1 MIDLTL
7 REAVVTQRNESSMP
21 PVVRKGLVGVGLA
34 RPATASITYLILAG
48 LLVAVAVVDGL
59 AGWLM
64 PSVPARP
71 IWLDESATRIGAGLL
86 ALVLVWRARRA
97 AKRHWRAQQ
106 RFEEA
111 PGKPPI
117 DPGDR
122 RAADREIIEAMVR
135 VSKKY
140 PSSSIRLFGQM
151 LVEPARYHVRVTDE
165 VEPVGE
171 CLRVTVSTTYTSSL
185 DDLSDLRRQAGEPP
199 IPHQRQSAAQG
210 VVEAAPQSMQAA
222 DPMNSGSNAGGVR
235 ASVDV
240 LTQSNAQNG
249 GEPPVML
256 VPMITA
262 TKGTMM
268 DNVDTSD
275 GGGSALPFLSQEDAR
290 GVVAHILQAEFEKTF
305 GQDHPS
311 VLYAL
316 LRLVFRQGRVRLAD
330 AHTYFDKAVAPVR
343 GIADE
348 KQLTKLRRICAF
360 LVRNYVIVAEAP
372 LPTGYKWVLRY
383 TKTVPLYGRVA
394 TPERRRR
401 VRYGL
406 QPNSFVIPLNLP
418 FITNSYHFRMHAGP
432 NSYVKAHYVQSAKTG
447 ITIRQD
453 DIKTMSKLAYL
464 RVRHH
469 QALPYAHLYTRRF
482 DTCKPKDLVMQII
495 FDEVPPGA
503 LGLTCWLATLSAF
516 VITVLA
522 FFVPRNGA
530 DVSGDVLAFLL
541 AISPVAAT
549 FVGYSMEKLQ
559 RSSLTTFAGLL
570 VTGLTSVAAAIL
582 YVKPPPEWMIKNVG
596 LPALDP
602 VIGHL
607 SVNVGVLFVGLAAI
621 INAIYL
627 RWRLKDELTHYLQLL
642 TAKNTTARMFR

>member
-1 MIDLTL
+1 
-7 REAVVTQRNESSMP
+7 MP
-21 PVVRKGLVGVGLA
+21 LLVAEGVGPVGGS
-34 RPATASITYLILAG
+34 RPAIASVTYLILAA

-64 PSVPARP
+64 PSTPDRP
-71 IWLDESATRIGAGLL
+71 VWLGESAARIGAMVL

-97 AKRHWRAQQ
+97 AKRHWRTQQ
-106 RFEEA
+106 RFQEA
-111 PGKPPI
+111 PGKPTI

-122 RAADREIIEAMVR
+122 RTADREIIEAMVR

-151 LVEPARYHVRVTDE
+151 LVEPGRYQVRVTDE

-185 DDLSDLRRQAGEPP
+185 DDLSELRRQAGEPA
-199 IPHQRQSAAQG
+199 IPTQRQSVATTMMSSAHPSSRSTEG
-210 VVEAAPQSMQAA
+210 IDS
-222 DPMNSGSNAGGVR
+222 DNNAGGSG
-235 ASVDV
+235 APTAV
-240 LTQSNAQNG
+240 LTRTSSQNG
-249 GEPPVML
+249 AEPTFIL

-290 GVVAHILQAEFEKTF
+290 GVVAHVLQAEFEKTF
-305 GQDHPS
+305 GQNHRS

-330 AHTYFDKAVAPVR
+330 AHTYFDRAVASVR
-343 GIADE
+343 ENADE

-372 LPTGYKWVLRY
+372 PPTGYKWVLRY
-383 TKTVPLYGRVA
+383 TKTIPVYGRVD
-394 TPERRRR
+394 TRGRRRR
-401 VRYGL
+401 VKYGL

-418 FITNSYHFRMHAGP
+418 FTTNSYHFRMNAGP

-447 ITIRQD
+447 STIHQD
-453 DIKTMSKLAYL
+453 EIKKMSNLAYL

-503 LGLTCWLATLSAF
+503 LGLTRWLATLSAF
-516 VITVLA
+516 VITMLA
-522 FFVPRNGA
+522 FVVPSNEG

-541 AISPVAAT
+541 AISPVAAS

-559 RSSLTTFAGLL
+559 RSSLTTFVGLL
-570 VTGLTSVAAAIL
+570 ITGLTSVAAAIL
-582 YVKPPPEWMIKNVG
+582 YVREAPEQMIREVGPPV
-596 LPALDP
+596 LDP
-602 VIGHL
+602 LLGHL

-621 INAIYL
+621 MNAMYL

>member
-1 MIDLTL
+1 MG
-7 REAVVTQRNESSMP
+7 R
-21 PVVRKGLVGVGLA
+21 A
-34 RPATASITYLILAG
+34 RPATACIAYLILAA
-48 LLVAVAVVDGL
+48 LLVAVALVDGL

-64 PSVPARP
+64 PSGPGRP
-71 IWLDESATRIGAGLL
+71 MWLDESAARIGAGVL
-86 ALVLVWRARRA
+86 ALVLIWRARRA
-97 AKRHWRAQQ
+97 ARRHWRAQQ

-122 RAADREIIEAMVR
+122 KAADREIIEAMVR

-151 LVEPARYHVRVTDE
+151 LVEPARYQVRVTDE

-199 IPHQRQSAAQG
+199 IPIQRQPAAVDSDG
-210 VVEAAPQSMQAA
+210 
-222 DPMNSGSNAGGVR
+222 NGGGVR
-235 ASVDV
+235 APAAV
-240 LTQSNAQNG
+240 LTKTDDQNG
-249 GEPPVML
+249 AEPTVML

-275 GGGSALPFLSQEDAR
+275 GGGNALPFLSQEDAR
-290 GVVAHILQAEFEKTF
+290 GVVAHVLQAEFEKTF

-330 AHTYFDKAVAPVR
+330 AHTYFDQAVASVR

-348 KQLTKLRRICAF
+348 RQLTKLRRICAF

-383 TKTVPLYGRVA
+383 TKTIPVYGRVA

-406 QPNSFVIPLNLP
+406 QPNAFVIPLNLP

-447 ITIRQD
+447 GTIRQD
-453 DIKTMSKLAYL
+453 DIKKMSKLAYL

-482 DTCKPKDLVMQII
+482 DTCKPKDLVMQVI

-503 LGLTCWLATLSAF
+503 LGLTFWLAALSAS
-516 VITVLA
+516 VTTLLA
-522 FFVPRNGA
+522 FFVPNNIGT

-559 RSSLTTFAGLL
+559 RSSLTTFVGLV
-570 VTGLTSVAAAIL
+570 VTGLTSVVAALL
-582 YVKPPPEWMIKNVG
+582 YVRQAPDWMIKDVG
-596 LPALDP
+596 SPALEP

-627 RWRLKDELTHYLQLL
+627 RWRLQDELAHYLQLL

>member
-1 MIDLTL
+1 
-7 REAVVTQRNESSMP
+7 MP
-21 PVVRKGLVGVGLA
+21 LLVAEGVGPVGGS
-34 RPATASITYLILAG
+34 RPAIASVTYLILAA

-64 PSVPARP
+64 PSTPDRP
-71 IWLDESATRIGAGLL
+71 VWLGESAARIGAIVL

-97 AKRHWRAQQ
+97 AKRHWRTQQ
-106 RFEEA
+106 RFQEA
-111 PGKPPI
+111 PGKPTI

-122 RAADREIIEAMVR
+122 KTADREIIEAMVR

-151 LVEPARYHVRVTDE
+151 LVEPGRYQVRVTDE

-185 DDLSDLRRQAGEPP
+185 DDLSELRRQAGEPA
-199 IPHQRQSAAQG
+199 IPTQRQSVATTMMSSAHPSSRSAEG
-210 VVEAAPQSMQAA
+210 IDS
-222 DPMNSGSNAGGVR
+222 DNNAGGSG
-235 ASVDV
+235 APTAV
-240 LTQSNAQNG
+240 LTRTSNQNG
-249 GEPPVML
+249 AEPTFIL

-290 GVVAHILQAEFEKTF
+290 GVVAHVLQAEFEKTF
-305 GQDHPS
+305 GQNHRS

-330 AHTYFDKAVAPVR
+330 AHTYFDRAVASVR
-343 GIADE
+343 ENADE

-372 LPTGYKWVLRY
+372 PPTGYKWVLRY
-383 TKTVPLYGRVA
+383 TKTIPVYGRVD
-394 TPERRRR
+394 TRGRRRR
-401 VRYGL
+401 VKYGL

-418 FITNSYHFRMHAGP
+418 FTTNSYHFRMNAGP

-447 ITIRQD
+447 STIHQD
-453 DIKTMSKLAYL
+453 EIKKMSNLAYL

-503 LGLTCWLATLSAF
+503 LGLTRWLATLSAF
-516 VITVLA
+516 VITMLA
-522 FFVPRNGA
+522 FVVPSNGG

-541 AISPVAAT
+541 AISPVAAS

-559 RSSLTTFAGLL
+559 RSSLTTFVGLL
-570 VTGLTSVAAAIL
+570 ITGLTSVATAIL
-582 YVKPPPEWMIKNVG
+582 YVREAPEQMIREVGPPV
-596 LPALDP
+596 LDP
-602 VIGHL
+602 LLGHL

-621 INAIYL
+621 MNAMYL

>member
-1 MIDLTL
+1 
-7 REAVVTQRNESSMP
+7 MP
-21 PVVRKGLVGVGLA
+21 LLVAEGVGPVGGS
-34 RPATASITYLILAG
+34 RPAIASVTYLILAA

-64 PSVPARP
+64 PSTPDRP
-71 IWLDESATRIGAGLL
+71 VWLDESAARIGAMVL
-86 ALVLVWRARRA
+86 ALALIWRARRA
-97 AKRHWRAQQ
+97 AKRHWRTQQ
-106 RFEEA
+106 RFQEA
-111 PGKPPI
+111 PGKPTI

-122 RAADREIIEAMVR
+122 KTADREIIEAMVR

-151 LVEPARYHVRVTDE
+151 LVEPGRYQVRVTDE

-185 DDLSDLRRQAGEPP
+185 DDLSELRRQAGEPA
-199 IPHQRQSAAQG
+199 IPTQRQSVATTMMSSAHPSSRSAEG
-210 VVEAAPQSMQAA
+210 IDS
-222 DPMNSGSNAGGVR
+222 DNNAGGSG
-235 ASVDV
+235 APTAV
-240 LTQSNAQNG
+240 LTRTSNQNG
-249 GEPPVML
+249 AEPTFIL

-290 GVVAHILQAEFEKTF
+290 GVVAHVLQAEFEKTF
-305 GQDHPS
+305 GQNHRS

-330 AHTYFDKAVAPVR
+330 AHTYFDRAVASVR
-343 GIADE
+343 ENADE

-372 LPTGYKWVLRY
+372 PPTGYKWVLRY
-383 TKTVPLYGRVA
+383 TKTIPVYGRVD
-394 TPERRRR
+394 TRGRRRR
-401 VRYGL
+401 VKYGL

-418 FITNSYHFRMHAGP
+418 FTTNSYHFRMNAGP

-447 ITIRQD
+447 STIHQD
-453 DIKTMSKLAYL
+453 EIKKMSNLAYL

-503 LGLTCWLATLSAF
+503 LGLTRWLATLSAF
-516 VITVLA
+516 VITMLA
-522 FFVPRNGA
+522 FVVPSNGG

-541 AISPVAAT
+541 AISPVAAS

-559 RSSLTTFAGLL
+559 RSSLTTFVGLL
-570 VTGLTSVAAAIL
+570 ITGLTSVATAIL
-582 YVKPPPEWMIKNVG
+582 YVREAPEQMIREVGPPV
-596 LPALDP
+596 LDP
-602 VIGHL
+602 LLGHL

-621 INAIYL
+621 MNAMYL

>member
-1 MIDLTL
+1 
-7 REAVVTQRNESSMP
+7 MP
-21 PVVRKGLVGVGLA
+21 LLVAEGVGPVGGS
-34 RPATASITYLILAG
+34 RPAIASVTYLILAA

-64 PSVPARP
+64 PSTPDRP
-71 IWLDESATRIGAGLL
+71 VWLDESAARIGAMVL
-86 ALVLVWRARRA
+86 ALVLIWRARRA
-97 AKRHWRAQQ
+97 AKRHWRTQQ
-106 RFEEA
+106 RFQEA
-111 PGKPPI
+111 PGKPTI

-122 RAADREIIEAMVR
+122 KTADREIIEAMVR

-151 LVEPARYHVRVTDE
+151 LVEPGRYQVRVTDE

-185 DDLSDLRRQAGEPP
+185 DDLSELRRQAGEPA
-199 IPHQRQSAAQG
+199 IPTQRQSVATTMMSSAHPSSRSAEG
-210 VVEAAPQSMQAA
+210 IDS
-222 DPMNSGSNAGGVR
+222 DNNAGGSG
-235 ASVDV
+235 APTAV
-240 LTQSNAQNG
+240 LTRTSNQNG
-249 GEPPVML
+249 AEPTFIL

-290 GVVAHILQAEFEKTF
+290 GVVAHVLQAEFEKTF
-305 GQDHPS
+305 GQNHRS

-330 AHTYFDKAVAPVR
+330 AHTYFDRAVASVR
-343 GIADE
+343 ENADE

-372 LPTGYKWVLRY
+372 PPTGYKWVLRY
-383 TKTVPLYGRVA
+383 TKTIPVYGRVD
-394 TPERRRR
+394 TRGRRRR
-401 VRYGL
+401 VKYGL

-418 FITNSYHFRMHAGP
+418 FTTNSYHFRMNAGP

-447 ITIRQD
+447 STIHQD
-453 DIKTMSKLAYL
+453 EIKKMSNLAYL

-503 LGLTCWLATLSAF
+503 LGLTRWLATLSAF
-516 VITVLA
+516 VITMLA
-522 FFVPRNGA
+522 FVVPSNGG

-541 AISPVAAT
+541 AISPVAAS

-559 RSSLTTFAGLL
+559 RSSLTTFVGLL
-570 VTGLTSVAAAIL
+570 ITGLTSVATAIL
-582 YVKPPPEWMIKNVG
+582 YVREAPEQMIREVGPPV
-596 LPALDP
+596 LDP
-602 VIGHL
+602 LLGHL

-621 INAIYL
+621 MNAMYL